1 MQKPIES
8 SLPELWLF
16 AFPHLLFSW
25 RADTHASGQAG
36 VETIALK
43 SKQGLCIAV
52 AVAALPCRTVDL
64 TAARASPWASSLDL
78 NSLTSQPFFKKKILG
93 V

>member
-1 MQKPIES
+1 MQKPIER
-8 SLPELWLF
+8 SLPELWLL

-25 RADTHASGQAG
+25 RADSGQAG
-36 VETIALK
+36 VETIAAK

-78 NSLTSQPFFKKKILG
+78 NSPTSQPFKKKKRILG
-93 V
+93 I